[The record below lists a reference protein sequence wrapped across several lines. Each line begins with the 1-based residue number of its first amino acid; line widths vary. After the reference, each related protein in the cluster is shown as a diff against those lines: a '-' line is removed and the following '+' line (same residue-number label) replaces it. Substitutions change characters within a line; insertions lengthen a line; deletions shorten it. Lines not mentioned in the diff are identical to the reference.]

1 MAQLHSPRWRLRHDA
16 CVPTAQRSV
25 TTFPL
30 AELWDKTGALPLV
43 SGEQLD
49 RSAVEALMR
58 SGALRLVLAEVG
70 KPLEWVTPAKARS
83 VWRGEVSE
91 RLVGPDRKAFLDDFN
106 DGYFYRAHA
115 WVDEA
120 GAVSAVVLERH
131 R

>member
-1 MAQLHSPRWRLRHDA
+1 MPA
-16 CVPTAQRSV
+16 AQRSV
-25 TTFPL
+25 KSLPL
-30 AELWDKTGALPLV
+30 AEVWDTSGALPLT

-49 RSAVEALMR
+49 RSAVEALLR
-58 SGALRLVLAEVG
+58 SGTVRLVLADVG
-70 KPLEWVTPAKARS
+70 KPLEWVSPAKART
-83 VWRGEVSE
+83 VWRSEVSE

-120 GAVSAVVLERH
+120 GTVAAVVLERH